1 MPANVENGRNLA
13 GVVADLKEES
23 KEFVSTRLAMLR
35 SEMNQKIST
44 WKTAAP
50 MIVIGAL
57 LLATAWLLL
66 TGAIVAAIYVA
77 FEGNPWAAALA
88 LIIVCVAYAI
98 LGGISV
104 MFALRSLRETGV
116 APTRTLRVLKDD
128 QIWISNEAR
137 AQL

>member
-1 MPANVENGRNLA
+1 MPANIENGRNLA
-13 GVVADLKEES
+13 GVVAELKEES

-35 SEMNQKIST
+35 SEMNNKLSV

-98 LGGISV
+98 LGGIAV
-104 MFALRSLRETGV
+104 LFAIRSLRETGV

>member
-1 MPANVENGRNLA
+1 MPANVENGKNLA

-23 KEFVSTRLAMLR
+23 KQFVSTRLAMLQA
-35 SEMNQKIST
+35 EMREKLSA
-44 WKTAAP
+44 WKTAVP
-50 MIVIGAL
+50 MAVAGAL
-57 LLATAWLLL
+57 LLGTAWLLL

-77 FEGNPWAAALA
+77 FEGSAWAAFLA

-98 LGGISV
+98 CGGA
-104 MFALRSLRETGV
+104 ALWMAKAKVSEAGI
-116 APTRTLRVLKDD
+116 APKRTLRVLKDD